1 MFSFKTVTVD
11 TSGNII
17 QTAEKI
23 AQSQEE
29 KLAPNV
35 VLEMV
40 LIPGGSF
47 IMGSPETEVGRNWY
61 QVWDQ
66 SLDGCN
72 IEGPQHEVKVSDF
85 WISKYP
91 VTQSQWLAVAD
102 LPQIDISLNPNPA
115 HFKGDDHPVEQV
127 SWYDAMEFCRRLSRH
142 TQQLYRLPTEA
153 EWEYSCRAGT
163 VTPFNVGPTITA
175 DLANYAPI
183 EGEHDGFQW
192 SGTYLNEPKGLYRQ
206 QTTEVGIFPANAF
219 GLYDMHG
226 NVWEWCWDD
235 WHPTYEGS
243 PTDGSAWLS
252 PDVDK
257 KILRGGSW
265 FFFPD
270 LCRSAFRNRRTPDT
284 RLNRTG
290 FRLVLSN
297 KIHSVK

>member
-1 MFSFKTVTVD
+1 
-11 TSGNII
+11 
-17 QTAEKI
+17 
-23 AQSQEE
+23 
-29 KLAPNV
+29 
-35 VLEMV
+35 
-40 LIPGGSF
+40 
-47 IMGSPETEVGRNWY
+47 
-61 QVWDQ
+61 
-66 SLDGCN
+66 
-72 IEGPQHEVKVSDF
+72 
-85 WISKYP
+85 
-91 VTQSQWLAVAD
+91 
-102 LPQIDISLNPNPA
+102 
-115 HFKGDDHPVEQV
+115 
-127 SWYDAMEFCRRLSRH
+127 
-142 TQQLYRLPTEA
+142 
-153 EWEYSCRAGT
+153 
-163 VTPFNVGPTITA
+163 
-175 DLANYAPI
+175 
-183 EGEHDGFQW
+183 
-192 SGTYLNEPKGLYRQ
+192 LNEPKGLYRQ

>member
-72 IEGPQHEVKVSDF
+72 IEGPQHEVQVSDF

-127 SWYDAMEFCRRLSRH
+127 SWYDAMEFCRRLS
-142 TQQLYRLPTEA
+142 
-153 EWEYSCRAGT
+153 
-163 VTPFNVGPTITA
+163 
-175 DLANYAPI
+175 
-183 EGEHDGFQW
+183 
-192 SGTYLNEPKGLYRQ
+192 
-206 QTTEVGIFPANAF
+206 
-219 GLYDMHG
+219 
-226 NVWEWCWDD
+226 
-235 WHPTYEGS
+235 
-243 PTDGSAWLS
+243 
-252 PDVDK
+252 
-257 KILRGGSW
+257 
-265 FFFPD
+265 
-270 LCRSAFRNRRTPDT
+270 
-284 RLNRTG
+284 
-290 FRLVLSN
+290 
-297 KIHSVK
+297 